1 MRGMVFSEKE
11 PEDKTKLKNGVVGV
25 AVLLVIGSLSPTIIS
40 EFTGVD
46 LDTLCE
52 DVPADAPPGTSPN
65 CLEDGDV
72 KKAILESI
80 GYVAIVI
87 ALCGFVGLVIV
98 GVKY

>member
-1 MRGMVFSEKE
+1 MGGMVFSEKE

-25 AVLLVIGSLSPTIIS
+25 AVLLIIGSLSPTIIG

-52 DVPADAPPGTSPN
+52 DVPSPDGTGTVEK
-65 CLEDGDV
+65 CLEDGDI
-72 KKAILESI
+72 KKTILDSI
-80 GYVAIVI
+80 GYVSFII
-87 ALCGFVGLVIV
+87 AVCGFVGLIIV